1 MAKKFERPNIEAIA
15 VDPSTIITKLLGSKG
30 DLLKSNVVIHFH
42 DSDVVYEKFVIGDSN
57 MAFGGLLSQFLKRV
71 FNLTK
76 EFPDSTFFDITL
88 RGAACL
94 QDVLVDLVRTSNLES
109 DVLPRVLKDDFS
121 SWIDPFAPNTFS
133 VSVERDCYIKP
144 LLDVLLRGSSIL
156 KSQLDAG
163 ISRCPHVYYVD
174 IVKLDDN
181 NHEVSEA
188 SRWIFAD
195 VPCGKDGG
203 IGNTFV
209 KFIQQD
215 PAPAEI
221 NTKIRREPFCAAI
234 KNFLLKDISSTLIFN
249 ASYNDCLREF
259 NQTRE
264 VVSKWIVLPQ
274 VTTKLDTE
282 TYLSATA
289 ADVEY
294 FKKFQ
299 GEEELIE
306 VIPRIEVEE
315 REFDYRLLDESRNR
329 IVDDVNRIKSK
340 IDDINKKLSKNSKF
354 IEESEKDIAAAREE
368 TKNMNDEY
376 LNSIEKNS
384 ILNSEIDSLT
394 NEKSDI
400 SNKIEKEQTK
410 IDDIQPVI
418 EKLNNFCNIIEKEI
432 GEKEV
437 EHKRILS
444 RSNELYAMG
453 LDVLKKSEIKLE
465 DIVEQYNSS
474 KKDADHNENRF
485 NNLMDIFTLEKL
497 YETAVKDFNEF
508 MSLEKDAK
516 KDFPGICSNAEN
528 ELNVLKNKVNLK
540 EIENTKKLEE
550 IPVRFKDNVQKIKKV
565 VFGDG
570 VLNKIDKDLENLRSE
585 LTNHM
590 ESEDAVKLRSI
601 FIKNV

>member
-1 MAKKFERPNIEAIA
+1 MAKKFERPSIEAIA
-15 VDPSTIITKLLGSKG
+15 VDPSTIIGKLLGSKG
-30 DLLKSNVVIHFH
+30 DLLRSNVVIHFH
-42 DSDVVYEKFVIGDSN
+42 DSDVVYEKFVIGDSS
-57 MAFGGLLSQFLKRV
+57 MAFGGLLSQFLKKV
-71 FNLTK
+71 FSLTK

-94 QDVLVDLVRTSNLES
+94 QDVLVDLVRTSNLEN
-109 DVLPRVLKDDFS
+109 DLLPRVLKDDFS

-144 LLDVLLRGSSIL
+144 LLDILLRGSTIL
-156 KSQLDAG
+156 KNQLDVG

-181 NHEVSEA
+181 NPEISDA
-188 SRWIFAD
+188 ARWIFAD

-203 IGNTFV
+203 IGNSFV

-221 NTKIRREPFCAAI
+221 NTKIRKEPFCAAI
-234 KNFLLKDISSTLIFN
+234 RNFLLKDISSTLIFN

-259 NQTRE
+259 NHTRE
-264 VVSKWIVLPQ
+264 IVSKWIVLPQ
-274 VTTKLDTE
+274 ATTRLDTE

-306 VIPRIEVEE
+306 VVPRIEVEE

-340 IDDINKKLSKNSKF
+340 INDINKKMSKNSKF
-354 IEESEKDIAAAREE
+354 IEECERDIAAAREE

-376 LNSIEKNS
+376 INSIEENS
-384 ILNSEIDSLT
+384 VLNSKIDSLT

-400 SNKIEKEQTK
+400 TGKIEKEQRR

-418 EKLNNFCNIIEKEI
+418 EKLDNFCNIIEKEI
-432 GEKEV
+432 DEKEV
-437 EHKRILS
+437 EHKKVLS

-453 LDVLKKSEIKLE
+453 LDVLKKSEVKLE
-465 DIVEQYNSS
+465 DIVEQYNSF
-474 KKDADHNENRF
+474 KKDADYNKNRL
-485 NNLMDIFTLEKL
+485 NNVMDIFALEKL
-497 YETAVKDFNEF
+497 HESALKDFNGF
-508 MSLEKDAK
+508 MNLEKDAK
-516 KDFPGICSNAEN
+516 KDFAGICSNAEN
-528 ELNVLKNKVNLK
+528 ELNVLKDRVNSK
-540 EIENTKKLEE
+540 EIETTKELKE
-550 IPVRFKDNVQKIKKV
+550 IPVRFKDNVQKVKKV
-565 VFGDG
+565 IVDSG
-570 VLNKIDKDLENLRSE
+570 VSNNIGKDLENLKSE
-585 LTNHM
+585 LTNYM